1 MVDVIAGVGWSE
13 RLQTTDSNAI
23 DYMGQVER
31 REDMHERNGA
41 QKTVRSDEAW
51 TSCSTSATMTRYRH
65 WWLGGFPKFGWQLM
79 GTLA

>member
-31 REDMHERNGA
+31 REDMHERDGA
-41 QKTVRSDEAW
+41 QKIVGSDEAW
-51 TSCSTSATMTRYRH
+51 TSCSTSATMTRYRR
-65 WWLGGFPKFGWQLM
+65 WWLGGAFPS
-79 GTLA
+79 LAGS